1 MSDVSIVMREIRALN
16 EKGVMIDDL
25 LGGTKTMRQAGKKYL
40 YQFSLE
46 EEEAYK
52 NRLNRSTLYPALSET
67 LYQMTGRV
75 FFEPITTNN
84 VHDKLKQDILP
95 DVDLEGNNVDV
106 FSSRW
111 FNAGLTYGVAW
122 CLVDYTRTENVRTIA
137 DEKAVNARPYFIL
150 IKPKNVLGFKTDKIK
165 GKRQITQFRYMEDV
179 AVDDGEFGTKI
190 EKIIYVYE
198 IGRMRKYKKADGQWT
213 LIDDV
218 QLLAQNRPLEIVPV
232 VPFITKESG
241 VLALG
246 EPPLLELAYLNIKH
260 WQSQSDQDNILNTA
274 RVPLLGIFSD
284 TEVNKLQVGG
294 SAL

>member
-1 MSDVSIVMREIRALN
+1 MSDVAIVMPEIRALN

-75 FFEPITTNN
+75 FFEPITTND

-122 CLVDYTRTENVRTIA
+122 CLVDYTRTENIRTIA
-137 DEKAVNARPYFIL
+137 DEKAANARPYFIL
-150 IKPKNVLGFKTDKIK
+150 IKP
-165 GKRQITQFRYMEDV
+165 
-179 AVDDGEFGTKI
+179 
-190 EKIIYVYE
+190 
-198 IGRMRKYKKADGQWT
+198 
-213 LIDDV
+213 
-218 QLLAQNRPLEIVPV
+218 
-232 VPFITKESG
+232 
-241 VLALG
+241 
-246 EPPLLELAYLNIKH
+246 
-260 WQSQSDQDNILNTA
+260 
-274 RVPLLGIFSD
+274 
-284 TEVNKLQVGG
+284 
-294 SAL
+294 